1 MFVVY
6 YFIMMLPVVFLVLL
20 NRVFIKGE
28 YLDVGSGKYLSAANQ
43 TAIILIFKNIT
54 FFRNCLLCLSLGVFY
69 REVVWVVC
77 CGCSCD

>member
-1 MFVVY
+1 MR
-6 YFIMMLPVVFLVLL
+6 LHCG
-20 NRVFIKGE
+20 FIKSE

-69 REVVWVVC
+69 REIVWVVC
-77 CGCSCD
+77 CGFFVNDFAID